1 MLIDR
6 FIGCL
11 FLCLCALLW
20 FVIIPQ
26 QVSGEE
32 QAMYPR
38 LMGGIGEN
46 VAIDTPFHCDYGKNI
61 FLGALA
67 KAFSNSSDSVFPRI
81 LFLVVSYAVCI
92 MSTEYVGFFVT
103 NAVFCMI
110 YIFFFLERGLIR
122 IVLTPLLLLGVIY
135 GIVVFFLNY
144 PLPSGILF

>member
-26 QVSGEE
+26 QISGEE

-38 LMGGIGEN
+38 LTIIFL
-46 VAIDTPFHCDYGKNI
+46 AIPALFMALRTTGKNI
-61 FLGALA
+61 SLEAVA
-67 KAFSNSSDSVFPRI
+67 KAFSNPSDSVFPRI
-81 LFLVVSYAVCI
+81 LFLIVSYAVCI

-103 NAVFCMI
+103 NAVF
-110 YIFFFLERGLIR
+110 
-122 IVLTPLLLLGVIY
+122 
-135 GIVVFFLNY
+135 GIPRAWFDTYCTDASSFAWSYLRD
-144 PLPSGILF
+144 SCLFS

>member
-38 LMGGIGEN
+38 LTIIFL
-46 VAIDTPFHCDYGKNI
+46 AIPALLMA
-61 FLGALA
+61 LGALA

-110 YIFFFLERGLIR
+110 YMLFFLERGLIR
-122 IVLTPLLLLGVIY
+122 IVLTPLLLLGAIY
-135 GIVVFFLNY
+135 GIVVSFLNY

>member
-38 LMGGIGEN
+38 LTIIFL
-46 VAIDTPFHCDYGKNI
+46 AIPALLMALRTTGKNI
-61 FLGALA
+61 SLGALA
-67 KAFSNSSDSVFPRI
+67 KAFSNSSDSAYSFSCSELRRLYHEHGVRR
-81 LFLVVSYAVCI
+81 LFC
-92 MSTEYVGFFVT
+92 
-103 NAVFCMI
+103 N
-110 YIFFFLERGLIR
+110 
-122 IVLTPLLLLGVIY
+122 
-135 GIVVFFLNY
+135 
-144 PLPSGILF
+144 

>member
-26 QVSGEE
+26 QISGEE

-38 LMGGIGEN
+38 LTIIFL
-46 VAIDTPFHCDYGKNI
+46 AIPALFMALRTTGKN
-61 FLGALA
+61 
-67 KAFSNSSDSVFPRI
+67 
-81 LFLVVSYAVCI
+81 
-92 MSTEYVGFFVT
+92 
-103 NAVFCMI
+103 
-110 YIFFFLERGLIR
+110 

>member
-26 QVSGEE
+26 QISGED

-38 LMGGIGEN
+38 LTIIFL
-46 VAIDTPFHCDYGKNI
+46 AIPALFMALRTTGKNI
-61 FLGALA
+61 SLEAVA
-67 KAFSNSSDSVFPRI
+67 KAFSNPSDSVFPRI
-81 LFLVVSYAVCI
+81 LFLIVSYAVCI

-103 NAVFCMI
+103 NAVFGMI

>member
-26 QVSGEE
+26 QISGEE

-38 LMGGIGEN
+38 LTI
-46 VAIDTPFHCDYGKNI
+46 I
-61 FLGALA
+61 FLAIPALFMA
-67 KAFSNSSDSVFPRI
+67 PAYHRKKYFFGSSGQGVFQPSDSVFPRI
-81 LFLVVSYAVCI
+81 LFLIVSYAVCI

-103 NAVFCMI
+103 NAVFGMI
-110 YIFFFLERGLIR
+110 YIFFSSS
-122 IVLTPLLLLGVIY
+122 
-135 GIVVFFLNY
+135 VV
-144 PLPSGILF
+144 

>member
-38 LMGGIGEN
+38 LTIIFL
-46 VAIDTPFHCDYGKNI
+46 AIPALLMALRTTGKNI
-61 FLGALA
+61 SLGALA

-92 MSTEYVGFFVT
+92 MSTEYVGL
-103 NAVFCMI
+103 I
-110 YIFFFLERGLIR
+110 YMLFFLERGLIR
-122 IVLTPLLLLGVIY
+122 IVLTPLLLLGAIY
-135 GIVVFFLNY
+135 GIVVSFLNY

>member
-38 LMGGIGEN
+38 LTIIFL
-46 VAIDTPFHCDYGKNI
+46 AIPALLRTTGKNI
-61 FLGALA
+61 CLGAVA
-67 KAFSNSSDSVFPRI
+67 KAFANSSDSVFPRI
-81 LFLVVSYAVCI
+81 LLLVVSYAVCI